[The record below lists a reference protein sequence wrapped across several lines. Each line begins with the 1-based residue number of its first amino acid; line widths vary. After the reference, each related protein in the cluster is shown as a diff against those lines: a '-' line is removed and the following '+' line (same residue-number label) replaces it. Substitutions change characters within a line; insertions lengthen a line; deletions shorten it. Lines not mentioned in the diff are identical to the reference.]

1 MSDLLFMVGMLGR
14 RRSREDIVLVRILK
28 AEFLNLKKK
37 KVLYFAV
44 LRRKTQLLYQGSH
57 QEIAKKI
64 ISRVGR

>member
-28 AEFLNLKKK
+28 AEFLNLKKE

-44 LRRKTQLLYQGSH
+44 LRRKTQLL
-57 QEIAKKI
+57 
-64 ISRVGR
+64 

>member
-14 RRSREDIVLVRILK
+14 RRSREDIVLVRILN

-44 LRRKTQLLYQGSH
+44 LRRKTQLL
-57 QEIAKKI
+57 
-64 ISRVGR
+64 